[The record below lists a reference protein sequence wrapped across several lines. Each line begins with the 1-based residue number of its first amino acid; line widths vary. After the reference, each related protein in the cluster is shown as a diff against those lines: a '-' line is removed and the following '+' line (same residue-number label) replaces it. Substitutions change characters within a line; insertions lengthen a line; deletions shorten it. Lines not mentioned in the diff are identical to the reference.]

1 MNSSYGIFAEFY
13 DTLTGNIDYRRRAEF
28 FDSAVKRF
36 GGKTQGLL
44 LDLACGTG
52 SLSEE
57 FDELGYDVIAVD
69 ISPEMLGT
77 AMNKKFESGR
87 NIQYVCQDMRN
98 LELYGNIDIT
108 ICALDSLNHL
118 DSIDDINKVFSK
130 VYTFTEPDGLFIFD
144 INTEYKHQ
152 KVLGNNTFVYD
163 TDDVYCVWQN
173 TCSNS
178 RVQIDLDFFVPNEDD
193 SYSRYCESFY
203 ENAYPLEMI
212 EDSLR
217 NAGFTLLGC
226 FDEDSFDPPSEES
239 QRVVFAARKEN

>member
-98 LELYGNIDIT
+98 LELYGNVDIT
-108 ICALDSLNHL
+108 ILTALT
-118 DSIDDINKVFSK
+118 I
-130 VYTFTEPDGLFIFD
+130 
-144 INTEYKHQ
+144 
-152 KVLGNNTFVYD
+152 
-163 TDDVYCVWQN
+163 
-173 TCSNS
+173 
-178 RVQIDLDFFVPNEDD
+178 
-193 SYSRYCESFY
+193 
-203 ENAYPLEMI
+203 
-212 EDSLR
+212 
-217 NAGFTLLGC
+217 
-226 FDEDSFDPPSEES
+226 
-239 QRVVFAARKEN
+239 